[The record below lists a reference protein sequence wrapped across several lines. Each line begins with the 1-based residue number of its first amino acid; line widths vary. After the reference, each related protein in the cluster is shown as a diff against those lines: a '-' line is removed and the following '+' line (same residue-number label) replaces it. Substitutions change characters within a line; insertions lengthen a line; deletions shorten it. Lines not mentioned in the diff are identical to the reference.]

1 VLPPV
6 PATVVPP
13 APPGPASREPVLPP
27 LPLRPPEPSPVP
39 PPDAVVPPD
48 PVTPPSPLRPPD
60 AVVPPDPVAPPSPLL
75 PPLPVVPPVPGCP
88 PEPAGS
94 LVVLAPPLPPAGG
107 VLEGETHAATD
118 SHTKTERSADR
129 ETDVERC
136 MISPVRGRRRL
147 GDAVAS
153 KQWQRPAV
161 SVLAALRCAARPAAG
176 YWALT
181 LTCEPSYLTTWSG
194 VAVTSRPLP

>member
-1 VLPPV
+1 MADLDRTTAL
-6 PATVVPP
+6 ATG
-13 APPGPASREPVLPP
+13 ARSTSRQKRWDSPSRTDF
-27 LPLRPPEPSPVP
+27 LRR
-39 PPDAVVPPD
+39 
-48 PVTPPSPLRPPD
+48 T
-60 AVVPPDPVAPPSPLL
+60 
-75 PPLPVVPPVPGCP
+75 
-88 PEPAGS
+88 
-94 LVVLAPPLPPAGG
+94 G

-129 ETDVERC
+129 ETDFERC

-161 SVLAALRCAARPAAG
+161 SALAALRCAARPAAG

-194 VAVTSRPLP
+194 VAVTSRPLPWLAPTHTTLKVRLAGMPV